1 MARSIAQQILD
12 TLMERAASIRRVGDY
27 NTDAGARVYHARQT
41 LDASDLPCVV
51 LWPGPKEVAE
61 ISGASGRIRWTRTI
75 AVEGV
80 SAATPETCGEL
91 GEQLTADLEQALLD
105 PNDLRVGGQAIKL
118 EPTGSDVQVRDDG
131 GRVVGATLTLVVTFV
146 TGYGDPYT

>member
-12 TLMERAASIRRVGDY
+12 TLMERAAAIRLVGGY
-27 NTDAGARVYHARQT
+27 NTDAGARVYQMRQA
-41 LDASDLPCVV
+41 LDAADLPCVV
-51 LWPGPKEVAE
+51 LWPGAAEVAAL
-61 ISGASGRIRWTRTI
+61 SGASERMRLTRTI
-75 AVEGV
+75 TVEGV

-91 GEQLTADLEQALLD
+91 GEQLAADLQQALLD
-105 PNDLRVGGQAIKL
+105 AQDLRVGGQAIKL
-118 EPTGSDVQVRDDG
+118 EPTGWGVEARDDG